1 MERVSEVKEKDFLK
15 NVIEDNVIQKER
27 IRENILNKEY
37 KKEVIPMKKKLY
49 MAASI
54 VLVFLIV
61 FATYAYVDAK
71 EYKEAVLFLN
81 EIGIQEGMLS
91 RSEAKKVYKDIKSG
105 SFDEPV
111 TNAVLTKVAENYG
124 LNVENQG
131 PEEIYATICTYNML
145 TYTKRISS
153 EDVLKIDKG
162 MTYKD
167 IIKLLGETKDIGT
180 IDEHVLMYVVD
191 GTKLLYL
198 KFSDEDEVCQRTGKE
213 LLDTLVN
220 AVQDQKD
227 KNTFNA
233 IVINKSKNHVFLSC
247 PTYELFD
254 SIYLIIDDKTEIVFE
269 DGTKATVNDIEGE
282 VIATFT
288 GGIRESYPPQA
299 NAKKIVIKR

>member
-131 PEEIYATICTYNML
+131 PEEIYATIRTYNML

>member
-27 IRENILNKEY
+27 IMENILNKEY

-131 PEEIYATICTYNML
+131 PEEIYATIRTYNML

>member
-1 MERVSEVKEKDFLK
+1 
-15 NVIEDNVIQKER
+15 
-27 IRENILNKEY
+27 
-37 KKEVIPMKKKLY
+37 MKKKLY

-131 PEEIYATICTYNML
+131 PEEIYATIRTYNML